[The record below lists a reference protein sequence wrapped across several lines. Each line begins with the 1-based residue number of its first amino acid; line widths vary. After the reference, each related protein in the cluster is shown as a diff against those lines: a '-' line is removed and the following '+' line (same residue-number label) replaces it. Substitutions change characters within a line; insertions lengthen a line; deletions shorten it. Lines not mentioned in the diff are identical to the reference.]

1 MATVVNHM
9 KTCGKTHKVTV
20 AMNTEGN
27 FDVKIE
33 SDCPKVVLFG
43 EKLGYV
49 TFEDI
54 TDFESSRLNK
64 REFRGDMSPPCL
76 SPIAVLDAAWIEAGM
91 LSKTLVKRVKENT
104 IEFTD
109 AD

>member
-1 MATVVNHM
+1 M

-20 AMNTEGN
+20 VMNADGN

-33 SDCPKVVLFG
+33 SDCPKVALFG
-43 EKLGYV
+43 ENLRYV

-54 TDFESSRLNK
+54 TDLDKSRLNK
-64 REFRGDMSPPCL
+64 REIRGDMSPPCL
-76 SPIAVLDAAWIEAGM
+76 SPIAVLDAAWIEAGL
-91 LSKTLVKRVKENT
+91 LSKTLAKRVKENS

-109 AD
+109 D